1 MAIDAPRQKAP
12 RAAWGMVAL
21 LFLYMVL
28 NFADKII
35 VGLAGVPIMT
45 ELKLSPSDFGLLGSS
60 FFFLYSV
67 SSLVFGFIRYRV
79 PTRWVR
85 PSLALVCALSQFP
98 MLGAA
103 GFTTFLICRIILGAG
118 EGPAFSVAVHSVFK
132 WFPDHQ
138 RTLPTAILAQGS
150 SFGVIIAVPLLNWII
165 VNHSWHWAFGA
176 LGIAGLIWCALW
188 LVFGREGPLEPKA
201 APGLVEEQVPYARLL
216 ISPTFIGCCLATFGA
231 YWALSLGLTW
241 FTPFIIKALGF
252 TQQQA
257 GWISVLPWI
266 FGATVSLGTG
276 AMSQIMLRRG
286 FTTRAARGVL
296 GAAPLVVG
304 GCLLMLVPRADSS
317 AVQLTLLVFG
327 SGLCGAIYVVCPAML
342 GEFAPASQRGAVI
355 SIYGAI
361 YTLAG
366 VIAPYVMGNIIEGAV
381 TPFEGYMN
389 GYRVLASVLIAA
401 GLAGLA
407 LLWPNL
413 ERARMARV
421 RPVVRPA

>member
-1 MAIDAPRQKAP
+1 MHTEGSPTPKS
-12 RAAWGMVAL
+12 AWGIVAL
-21 LFLYMVL
+21 LFLYMLV

-45 ELKLSPSDFGLLGSS
+45 ELNLSPAEFGLLGSS
-60 FFFLYSV
+60 FFFLFSI
-67 SSLVFGFIRYRV
+67 SAIVFGFIINRV
-79 PTRWVR
+79 ATRWVILG
-85 PSLALVCALSQFP
+85 LALVWALTQFP
-98 MLGAA
+98 MLGSV
-103 GFTTFLICRIILGAG
+103 GFVTLMICRVILGAG

-150 SFGVIIAVPLLNWII
+150 SFGVIIAVPLLNSII

-188 LVFGREGPLEPKA
+188 LVFGREGPLEARA
-201 APGLVEEQVPYARLL
+201 APGLVEEPVPYSRLL
-216 ISPTFIGCCLATFGA
+216 LSPTFIGCCLATFGA

-276 AMSQIMLRRG
+276 AISQIMLRRG
-286 FTTRAARGVL
+286 FTTRSARGVL

-304 GCLLMLVPRADSS
+304 GCLLMLVPRVDSS
-317 AVQLTLLVFG
+317 AVQLALLVFG

-342 GEFAPASQRGAVI
+342 GEFAPVSQRGAVI

-366 VIAPYVMGNIIEGAV
+366 VIAPYVMGNIIEGAA
-381 TPFEGYMN
+381 TPIDGYMK
-389 GYRVLASVLIAA
+389 GYRVLASVLIVA

-413 ERARMARV
+413 ERARLGRARTAMRV
-421 RPVVRPA
+421 A